1 VDPVTS
7 SIVIDKRPEEVFAYL
22 EDVANHAEFTDHYLK
37 DFRLTREDSL
47 GVGAGARF
55 RVDAPL
61 NRFSWADVT
70 IIEAV
75 APKRLVQRGRTGK
88 YNRIRLVSTYELEP
102 NGSSTRVTLTTETEQ
117 PRLPSDRI
125 MEALAKGWFKRK
137 QGRALKRLRGILEE
151 DRGRGH
157 RATVAAGGPR
167 KPASQ
172 FRL

>member
-1 VDPVTS
+1 MDPVSNT
-7 SIVIDKRPEEVFAYL
+7 VLIDRRPEEIFAYL

-47 GVGAGARF
+47 GLGAGARF

-61 NRFSWADVT
+61 NRFSWADITV
-70 IIEAV
+70 IESQ
-75 APKRLVQRGRTGK
+75 PPRRLVQRGRTGK
-88 YNRIRLVSTYELEP
+88 FNRIRLLSTYELETSG
-102 NGSSTRVTLTTETEQ
+102 GSTQVTLTTETER
-117 PRLPSDRI
+117 PRLLSDRI
-125 MEALAKGWFKRK
+125 MEALAKGWFKRN

-151 DRGRGH
+151 DRGRGQ
-157 RATVAAGGPR
+157 RATIAGGPR

>member
-1 VDPVTS
+1 MDPVS
-7 SIVIDKRPEEVFAYL
+7 STIVIDKRPQEVYAYL
-22 EDVANHAEFTDHYLK
+22 LDIANHAEFTDHYLK
-37 DFRLTREDSL
+37 DFRLTREDSI

-70 IIEAV
+70 IIEAD
-75 APKRLVQRGRTGK
+75 RDRRIVQRGRTGK
-88 YNRIRLVSTYELEP
+88 FNRIRLLSAYELEESG
-102 NGSSTRVTLTTETEQ
+102 GSTQVTLTTETE
-117 PRLPSDRI
+117 PARLPSDKL
-125 MEALAKGWFKRK
+125 MESIAKGWFKRK
-137 QGRALKRLRGILEE
+137 QRKALKRLQAILEE
-151 DRGRGH
+151 DRSRGT